1 MKLYLFV
8 CVCVI
13 QRERNRGE
21 KDRTKKFV
29 CPRSFMTEY
38 RKTLE
43 KLSKCDFTITIS
55 VKYMKHSFDE
65 EITLGQSEG
74 HLKLLD
80 IDQIV
85 GFFNS
90 AQRLKMIVQRLD
102 LRFRESFLCQ
112 QNVTLYICRLELVT
126 LVTC

>member
-29 CPRSFMTEY
+29 CPRSFMTQY
-38 RKTLE
+38 GKTFQ
-43 KLSKCDFTITIS
+43 KLGKCDFTITIS
-55 VKYMKHSFDE
+55 VKYMKHSLHK
-65 EITLGQSEG
+65 EITLAQSKG
-74 HLKLLD
+74 HLELLD

-85 GFFNS
+85 
-90 AQRLKMIVQRLD
+90 
-102 LRFRESFLCQ
+102 
-112 QNVTLYICRLELVT
+112 
-126 LVTC
+126 

>member
-1 MKLYLFV
+1 M
-8 CVCVI
+8 
-13 QRERNRGE
+13 
-21 KDRTKKFV
+21 TK
-29 CPRSFMTEY
+29 Y

-74 HLKLLD
+74 HLELLD

-85 GFFNS
+85 GLFNS

-112 QNVTLYICRLELVT
+112 QNVTLYIRRFELVT